1 MRDKF
6 YLPLLCLG
14 LLLAGCASEPPA
26 TPTATPSR
34 TAVPP
39 SATREFHLI
48 PSWTPTPSAPPSAT
62 PTRRPTATPD
72 LTLRPY
78 FTAQPN
84 YTPGSGQG
92 IATPDLRSSLPW
104 LDRFSFSAEAQPFLL
119 FDLPYDPAGWQ
130 LETAFMP
137 GGLGYQLAH
146 RGIEGCVLSQTTGG
160 NASEDMLVEYTDET
174 LGNTAYYIGQATEG
188 GELTFVTYCTSY
200 ADTPTCFIAYPGV
213 SERRC
218 LAEVEG
224 MLAGITFL
232 TNPRYTSAPNIW
244 SCRDAQ
250 NNPGLCQV
258 SFSQRV
264 NALSLPAEGV
274 GWVAG
279 EEGLILQQAGD
290 DWQRVENPVAGAL
303 LDIFFLDETH
313 GWAAGEGGTILRWDG
328 VDWTT
333 DYAYTAP
340 EDDPSGAAWVIQ
352 ALDFSGPEDGWSA
365 GAITYPNGRSQ
376 PLLLHWNGRRWLEVT
391 GLPECTA
398 CAFNVVLALNSRD
411 VWLAGGMLLSSD
423 DGGDTITSVALI
435 WHWDGNTWTSFPAT
449 GATWIYALTQGPSG
463 ELWAAGMEYVASIAN
478 ASAQARGA
486 VFAWN
491 GAEWNLLSLPPN
503 SGGIYALAALADGS
517 LVVGGEITLLRSG
530 YTWSYIGSEIAS
542 YGWITDLETGADG
555 RLYALTS
562 SGFLFEL
569 RAAP

>member
-1 MRDKF
+1 MKVKRV
-6 YLPLLCLG
+6 YILLCLV
-14 LLLAGCASEPPA
+14 LLLAGCASQQPV
-26 TPTATPSR
+26 TPTLTPSR
-34 TAVPP
+34 TALPP
-39 SATREFHLI
+39 SATREFRLI

-104 LDRFSFSAEAQPFLL
+104 LDRFSFSAEDQPFLL
-119 FDLPYDPAGWQ
+119 FDLPYDPAAWQ
-130 LETAFMP
+130 LETVFTP

-146 RGIEGCVLSQTTGG
+146 RGITGCVLSQTTGG
-160 NASEDMLVEYTDET
+160 NASDDMLVEYTDEV
-174 LGNTAYYIGQATEG
+174 LGNTAYYIGQATED
-188 GELTFVTYCTSY
+188 GEPVFVTYCTSY
-200 ADTPTCFIAYPGV
+200 ADTPTCFIAYPGA

-218 LAEVEG
+218 LAEAEG

-244 SCRDAQ
+244 GCRDEQ

-258 SFSQRV
+258 SFSQPLDAV
-264 NALSLPAEGV
+264 SLPAEGAGWAV
-274 GWVAG
+274 G
-279 EEGLILQQAGD
+279 EDGLILRQAGG
-290 DWQRVENPVAGAL
+290 DWQRVENPAVGAL
-303 LDIFFLDETH
+303 FDVFFLDETH

-352 ALDFSGPEDGWSA
+352 TLDFSGPEDGWAA
-365 GAITYPNGRSQ
+365 GAITYPDGRSQ
-376 PLLLHWNGRRWLEVT
+376 SLLLHWNGLRWMPV
-391 GLPECTA
+391 GDLPGCESCG
-398 CAFNVVLALNSRD
+398 FNAVLALNSRD
-411 VWLAGGMLLSSD
+411 VWLAGG
-423 DGGDTITSVALI
+423 GRFCQGDVEGVCPDSARL
-435 WHWDGNTWTSFPAT
+435 WHWDGSAWLDTPAR
-449 GATWIYALTQGPSG
+449 GASWLYALAQGPSG
-463 ELWAAGMEYVASIAN
+463 ELWAAGMEYVVSIAN
-478 ASAQARGA
+478 ASAQARGS

-503 SGGIYALAALADGS
+503 SGGIYALAVLADGS
-517 LVVGGEITLLRSG
+517 LVVGGDFSMLRSG
-530 YTWSYIGSEIAS
+530 HTWSYIASEIAA

>member
-1 MRDKF
+1 MKDKRLF
-6 YLPLLCLG
+6 VLLCLC
-14 LLLAGCASEPPA
+14 LLLASCASEPPV
-26 TPTATPSR
+26 TPTLTPSR

-39 SATREFHLI
+39 SATREFRLI
-48 PSWTPTPSAPPSAT
+48 PSWTPTLSPPPSAT
-62 PTRRPTATPD
+62 ATRRPTATPD

-119 FDLPYDPAGWQ
+119 FDLPYDPAAWQ
-130 LETAFMP
+130 LETVFTP

-160 NASEDMLVEYTDET
+160 NASQDMLVEYTDET
-174 LGNTAYYIGQATEG
+174 LGNTAYYIGQATED
-188 GELTFVTYCTSY
+188 GEPVFVTYCTSY
-200 ADTPTCFIAYPGV
+200 ADTPTCFIAYPGA

-218 LAEVEG
+218 QAEVEG

-258 SFSQRV
+258 SYTQRV
-264 NALSLPAEGV
+264 NTLSLPAEGV

-279 EEGLILQQAGD
+279 EEGFIHRWETEVETVIAGF
-290 DWQRVENPVAGAL
+290 E
-303 LDIFFLDETH
+303 DITYYDVFFVDEAH
-313 GWAAGEGGTILRWDG
+313 GWFAGTGGLIRAWDG
-328 VDWTT
+328 ESWTVQHS
-333 DYAYTAP
+333 YTAP
-340 EDDPSGAAWVIQ
+340 EDDPTGAAQAIY
-352 ALDFSGPEDGWSA
+352 ALDFSGPEDGWGA
-365 GAITYPNGRSQ
+365 GAITYPDGRSQ
-376 PLLLHWNGRRWLEVT
+376 PLLLHWNGLRWLVVED
-391 GLPECTA
+391 LPICESCGFSA
-398 CAFNVVLALNSRD
+398 VLALNSRD
-411 VWLAGGMLLSSD
+411 VWLAGGGKFCAGEVE
-423 DGGDTITSVALI
+423 GGCPDSARL
-435 WHWDGNTWTSFPAT
+435 WHWDGSAWLEYPAQ
-449 GATWIYALTQGPSG
+449 GASWLYALAQGPAG
-463 ELWAAGMEYVASIAN
+463 ELWAAGMEIVVS
-478 ASAQARGA
+478 SEPPSLQSRGA

-491 GAEWNLLSLPPN
+491 GAEWNLFSLPPN
-503 SGGIYALAALADGS
+503 SGGIYALATLADGS
-517 LVVGGEITLLRSG
+517 LVVGGDFSMLRSG
-530 YTWSYIGSEIAS
+530 HTWSYIGSEIAA